1 MVRRVPAPANDVPST
16 VEVTDPRSLRGLAH
30 PVRLAL
36 IGLLR
41 REGPLTATQAGE
53 RIAESPASCSFHLR
67 QLAKYG
73 LVEEAGGGPGRRR
86 PWRATAHS
94 TSWPSVPSGSEQ
106 IAAAAHL
113 SAVVAGRYHEATIE
127 YLERRHSEP
136 VDWQRAGGIGDTF
149 LCLTAAEL
157 ARLDEEVS
165 ALLAPY
171 AARVHDAALRPQGAR
186 HVTFIQV
193 AIPEGPA
200 DGWSAELQ

>member
-1 MVRRVPAPANDVPST
+1 MVEIPSGVAATVAAT

-41 REGPLTATQAGE
+41 REGPLTATEAGE
-53 RIAESPASCSFHLR
+53 RIGESPASCSFHLR

-86 PWRATAHS
+86 PWRTTARS
-94 TSWPSVPSGSEQ
+94 TSWPSVSSDPEQ
-106 IAAAAHL
+106 MAAATQL
-113 SAVVAGRYHEATIE
+113 SAVVAGRYHAATLE
-127 YLERRHSEP
+127 YLERRHAEP
-136 VDWQRAGGIGDTF
+136 ADWQRAGGIGDTF

-157 ARLDEEVS
+157 FRLGEELD

-171 AARVHDAALRPQGAR
+171 AARVHEPGLRPEGAR
-186 HVTFIQV
+186 QVTFIRV
-193 AIPEGPA
+193 AIPEAPPPGRPTDA
-200 DGWSAELQ
+200 R

>member
-1 MVRRVPAPANDVPST
+1 MSAPDADVPST
-16 VEVTDPRSLRGLAH
+16 VEITDPRSLRGLAH

-41 REGPLTATQAGE
+41 REGPLTATEAGE
-53 RIAESPASCSFHLR
+53 RIGESPASCSFHLR

-94 TSWPSVPSGSEQ
+94 TSWPSAPSDPEQ
-106 IAAAAHL
+106 MAAATQL
-113 SAVVAGRYHEATIE
+113 SAVVAGRYHAATIE

-136 VDWQRAGGIGDTF
+136 GEWQHAAGIGDTF
-149 LCLTAAEL
+149 LYLTAAEL
-157 ARLDEEVS
+157 TRLGDDLA

-171 AARVHDAALRPQGAR
+171 AARVRDPDLRPDGAR
-186 HVTFIQV
+186 HVTLIQV

-200 DGWSAELQ
+200 EGWSAQRR